1 MDHNVVQI
9 ETRIRVGKR
18 APSTQDSA
26 NEAKERGRL
35 RVKKK
40 LRLCDL
46 KNKNFTLTQNGPSF
60 TVINQSV
67 LRQARAELRPS
78 R

>member
-1 MDHNVVQI
+1 MDLNVVQI

-35 RVKKK
+35 RVKKSK
-40 LRLCDL
+40 DYA
-46 KNKNFTLTQNGPSF
+46 T
-60 TVINQSV
+60 
-67 LRQARAELRPS
+67 S
-78 R
+78 RTKISH